1 MKIQGIIMPEV
12 FSKQD
17 PNFALAVGINR
28 TVIKTEVHMQK
39 NPSVRQHKSTAR
51 GRGTSA
57 ATILI
62 SFILILGSC
71 SPSDTRKSYRNVD
84 DALADYSLFS
94 ANIAKKKSVSTTDL
108 IKVVTDW
115 QCLDDSV
122 EVALAHDTVV
132 THVMTYYALRDSIS
146 IQLIRLADSR
156 KRELKDYLDVVQGIG
171 KGDADTAQVKYVEQ
185 AQLFFATLDSLPV
198 YNLDKRQTVQV
209 YEKLLTD
216 AKRHGFHSQKGFY
229 DFLRQEDRMF
239 RSFLCHLLTLG
250 DVPLTKVRDT
260 TKELMAEA
268 MRLSQGGKP
277 IFSTNEL
284 SVLLTLRNN
293 RRLMQNALQC
303 VNDIR
308 AGKVARGD
316 QATAYTWMLL
326 QPWVTFD
333 ANSYDLMDK
342 GHWAT
347 MYILAAETPKAMRM
361 LRGSAFPIRQEELPA
376 LLIKTYLSTL

>member
-1 MKIQGIIMPEV
+1 MPEV
-12 FSKQD
+12 LSKQD
-17 PNFALAVGINR
+17 HNFALAIGTNR
-28 TVIKTEVHMQK
+28 LVIITEVHMQK
-39 NPSVRQHKSTAR
+39 NPSVRQHTSTAR

-62 SFILILGSC
+62 SLILILGSC

-94 ANIAKKKSVSTTDL
+94 ADIAKKKSVSTADL
-108 IKVVTDW
+108 IKVVTEW

-122 EVALAHDTVV
+122 EVVLAHDTVA
-132 THVMTYYALRDSIS
+132 THVMTYYTLRDSIS
-146 IQLIRLADSR
+146 TQLMRLVDSR
-156 KRELKDYLDVVQGIG
+156 KRGLKDYLDVVQGIG
-171 KGDADTAQVKYVEQ
+171 KGDADTAQSKYVEQ
-185 AQLFFATLDSLPV
+185 AQSFFATLDSLPV
-198 YNLDKRQTVQV
+198 YNLDKRQTIQV
-209 YEKLLTD
+209 YERLLTD
-216 AKRHGFHSQKGFY
+216 AKRRGFHSQKDFY
-229 DFLRQEDRMF
+229 DYLRQEDRMF
-239 RSFLCHLLTLG
+239 RSFLCHLPTLG
-250 DVPLTKVRDT
+250 DVPLTKVRDI

-268 MRLSQGGKP
+268 IRLSQGDKSV
-277 IFSTNEL
+277 FSTEEL

-308 AGKVARGD
+308 ADKVALGD
-316 QATAYTWMLL
+316 QSTAYTWMLL

-333 ANSYDLMDK
+333 ANSYNLMDK

-361 LRGSAFPIRQEELPA
+361 LRGSSFPIRQEELPA